1 MNNRNNKSDNV
12 IGNFIKTL
20 PPKKIPKRAQVSY
33 RVATKEKE
41 ILGLKDVGGL
51 NFTTKEN

>member
-1 MNNRNNKSDNV
+1 MNNRKNKSDHV

-33 RVATKEKE
+33 RVATNEKQ
-41 ILGLKDVGGL
+41 ISVLKDVGGL